1 VNDRQIQTEKEL
13 LRAWLRRLPASAWPD
28 PAAAGKAIAKRFEE
42 LAILRPQSG
51 VAGFMACGREPDLTG
66 WLAAWLAAGGD
77 VYLPVFDQ
85 TTGVYSLAAVTDLS
99 TQLVIGQYAIRE
111 PLPELPKI
119 HPPYHKELV
128 HAWLI
133 PGVAFTRD
141 GRRLGRGA
149 GFYDR
154 LLAGANG
161 TKIGVANDCQIV
173 DAMPTAQH
181 DIRMDMLVTES
192 QLIVCE

>member
-1 VNDRQIQTEKEL
+1 MNDRQIQTEKEL
-13 LRAWLRRLPASAWPD
+13 LEASLRRLPASAWPD
-28 PAAAGKAIAKRFEE
+28 PAAAGEAIAGWLGKLPVRQ
-42 LAILRPQSG
+42 LKKS
-51 VAGFMACGREPDLTG
+51 VAGFMAFGHEPDVTG
-66 WLAAWLAAGGD
+66 FLAAWLAAGGAL
-77 VYLPVFDQ
+77 YLPVFDR
-85 TTGVYSLAAVTDLS
+85 TTGVYGLTAVTDLS
-99 TQLVIGQYAIRE
+99 AQLVTGHYNIRE

-119 HPPYHKELV
+119 HPPYSKDQV
-128 HAWLI
+128 NAWLI

-154 LLAGANG
+154 LLAGADG
-161 TKIGVANDCQIV
+161 VKIGVANNCQIV
-173 DAMPTAQH
+173 ETMPVSPH